1 MKKIFFILVSGSLIF
16 LLTGCFV
23 SELGSMS
30 GRERIEYLKSIKPYG
45 AHWIKEGMTR
55 DERRQDSWSCGA
67 DSTFH
72 AADYVVFSKEK
83 KALARLPS
91 DQSDYGPDDRL
102 TKQWESCMRSKNYV
116 YLHQC
121 DARCLYP

>member
-55 DERRQDSWSCGA
+55 ESRITDWLQCGGGG
-67 DSTFH
+67 
-72 AADYVVFSKEK
+72 
-83 KALARLPS
+83 RLS
-91 DQSDYGPDDRL
+91 DGYKDWLSSVPYEIYAQGKSVHIQNL
-102 TKQWESCMRSKNYV
+102 TTCMQAKSYF
-116 YLHQC
+116 YLEQC
-121 DARCLYP
+121 DARCLHP